1 MMDTALEH
9 EAAEL
14 EEEAEVDPQ
23 KREYWFIA
31 GVLAVVTFLEF
42 IVVYLPQLGALM
54 VPALVVLSAIK
65 FLYVVRIFMHLKYD
79 APIFSWAMTT
89 GAVLALAIG
98 ISVVAIVFFG
108 AGLESLPF

>member
-1 MMDTALEH
+1 METALKH
-9 EAAEL
+9 EAVDVDEV
-14 EEEAEVDPQ
+14 EEVDPQ
-23 KREYWFIA
+23 KKEYWVIA
-31 GVLAVVTFLEF
+31 AVLAFVTFLEF
-42 IVVYLPQLGALM
+42 IVVYIPQLGSLM

-98 ISVVAIVFFG
+98 ISLVAVVIFG
-108 AGLESLPF
+108 AGLEALPF